1 MPLTRTTRNLNGN
14 DSNGDKPTNGTTD
27 QMLDFNSTG
36 DPTPIHNKTE
46 HGIHLAAINFFYIE
60 SKPWGLGGN
69 LSNYQIINFV
79 FGLQQK
85 VEISM
90 SNLLPK

>member
-1 MPLTRTTRNLNGN
+1 MPLTRTSRNLNGN

-60 SKPWGLGGN
+60 SKRRFNAVPEMGGG
-69 LSNYQIINFV
+69 YIP
-79 FGLQQK
+79 
-85 VEISM
+85 
-90 SNLLPK
+90 LLVSE